1 MNEKHFPTEIKIPCC
16 QPSNCGNQAATGST
30 MKDISGEESNGGHR
44 RLLFGL
50 TERGQSMV
58 EMAFV
63 LPLFLALVFAIIE
76 MGRAWGAKQS
86 LTIAAREG
94 ARILVLPYG
103 AGLTYTSESEV
114 QNAALNTVRA
124 SMNSSGVPVTP
135 QTQITLVRITP
146 GNNGSYDDT
155 YPNDDQIE
163 QNYTGGKRGERVGIR
178 ISYPFETPLPIIL
191 GMFNSGGPHDLPNQ
205 TGIVMSL
212 TCYMDHE

>member
-1 MNEKHFPTEIKIPCC
+1 MNERDYQTEINLK
-16 QPSNCGNQAATGST
+16 
-30 MKDISGEESNGGHR
+30 
-44 RLLFGL
+44 
-50 TERGQSMV
+50 ERGQSMV

-76 MGRAWGAKQS
+76 MGRAWAAKQS

-94 ARILVLPYG
+94 ARVLVLPYD

-135 QTQITLVRITP
+135 ETQITLVRITP
-146 GNNGSYDDT
+146 GNNGIYDDT

-163 QNYTGGKRGERVGIR
+163 QNYTGGKRGERVGIQ

-191 GMFNSGGPHDLPNQ
+191 GMFNNGRPDDLPNH